1 MHQIFLGALDQETVS
16 YVKFSI
22 NFKKE
27 PVFGIN
33 FKKQNLELYRKNYS
47 SCNRIYIFLEYQ
59 ISKRMFDIFPIA
71 FQVSTFNNSK

>member
-16 YVKFSI
+16 YVKFSR

-33 FKKQNLELYRKNYS
+33 FKK
-47 SCNRIYIFLEYQ
+47 
-59 ISKRMFDIFPIA
+59 
-71 FQVSTFNNSK
+71 